1 MTVRRG
7 RNACKVT
14 LEEWKGS
21 YRKPHVWRVGE
32 VRCGEGDVECVW
44 TVKKKSKEVSVVGM
58 NMKVTRR
65 KKKWSCIKTNLL
77 TPTWD

>member
-1 MTVRRG
+1 MRRG

-44 TVKKKSKEVSVVGM
+44 TVKKKKSKEVSVVGM